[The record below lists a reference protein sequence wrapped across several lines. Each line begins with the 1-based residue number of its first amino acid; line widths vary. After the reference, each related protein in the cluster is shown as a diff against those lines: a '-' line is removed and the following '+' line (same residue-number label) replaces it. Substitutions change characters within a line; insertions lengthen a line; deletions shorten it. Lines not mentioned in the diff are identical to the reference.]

1 MLHLGGNWNNES
13 NVSLVYSNGN
23 NTPSNTN
30 INIGS
35 RLILHV
41 LTVLVIL
48 LLENTITKKWLVA
61 GILRTSLIVKDNI
74 W

>member
-1 MLHLGGNWNNES
+1 MLHLGGNWNNEG

-23 NTPSNTN
+23 NSPSNTN

-35 RLILHV
+35 RLILIF
-41 LTVLVIL
+41 LTVRIIL

-61 GILRTSLIVKDNI
+61 GILRTSLIVKDNV
-74 W
+74 

>member
-1 MLHLGGNWNNES
+1 VLHLGGNWNNES

-23 NTPSNTN
+23 NSPFNTN

-35 RLILHV
+35 RLILKNVKV
-41 LTVLVIL
+41 LLIL

-61 GILRTSLIVKDNI
+61 EILRTSLIVKDNI
-74 W
+74 